1 MRFALLSGYSLL
13 TLASLV
19 LPVAALA
26 QAPTITSFTP
36 NTDAAPGST
45 VTVTGTNLTNFT
57 SVLLNGQRVSAT
69 SDLLLPGTVLR
80 FTVPIAAGSGS
91 FAITTAAGTAVS
103 ATKLGITRT
112 SSSQNYPQATPAT
125 TGTTATGNF
134 STPVVCDLDA
144 DGRLELLVGQGNGT
158 MIVYEQTA
166 ANGAFST
173 TGTLL
178 TLSSNSATI
187 DVGNFAKPT
196 VTDLDGD
203 GLQEIL
209 VGEEL
214 GKVQIYEQTARTGA
228 GALTFGAGS
237 TLFSNPYGLV
247 TTAGTANA
255 NAGSYA
261 RPTITDFDGD
271 GRIDILVGANDGTI
285 RRYEQNALRAN
296 TTAGF
301 TDLGTIKLGDGTPL
315 DGGDVSK
322 PLVTDYDGDGKLD
335 LVVGTQAGAV
345 KLYTQTAVNRA
356 TFTFVRD
363 LSTAGTAATVINMGN
378 SGTNPSNVN
387 GYAAPAVTD
396 LDGDGLLDLF
406 IGNANGSVFRY
417 EQSTSATS
425 PTITAPLPV
434 VLKAFNGQTTSDG
447 ALLRWS
453 TAQEVNSDN
462 FTLERSAD
470 GRTFQPVAQLP
481 AAGNSTAPRSYQY
494 LDASAEAR
502 SLAVGYYRLRQQDL
516 DGSVHM
522 SPVVVVRRSGST
534 PAAGTA
540 SPNPFS
546 QQLYVALPAGTEAQ
560 PTQVTLT
567 TLTGATVYA
576 AKLPLSGIP
585 QLLPALPELKSGLYL
600 LQLTTATQR
609 TTQRVVRQ

>member
-1 MRFALLSGYSLL
+1 MRFALLSGCSLL
-13 TLASLV
+13 TLATLG
-19 LPVAALA
+19 LPAAAQA

-36 NTDAAPGST
+36 ATAAPGST
-45 VTVTGTNLTNFT
+45 VTVTGTNLNGFT
-57 SVLLNGQRVSAT
+57 AVQLNGQRVSAT
-69 SDLLLPGTVLR
+69 SSLLLPASSLTFV
-80 FTVPIAAGSGS
+80 VPIAAGSGS

-112 SSSQNYPQATPAT
+112 SSSQNYPQATPST

-178 TLSSNSATI
+178 TLSPSGTI

-196 VTDLDGD
+196 VTDLDSD

-228 GALTFGAGS
+228 GALTFDAGS
-237 TLFSNPYGLV
+237 TLFPNPYGVV
-247 TTAGTANA
+247 TTAGTASA

-285 RRYEQNALRAN
+285 RRYEQNTLRAN

-301 TDLGTIKLGDGTPL
+301 TDLGSIKLGDGTPL
-315 DGGDVSK
+315 DAGSVSK

-335 LVVGTQAGAV
+335 LVVGTLAGAV

-363 LSTAGTAATVINMGN
+363 LSTAGTDATVINMGN

-434 VLKAFNGQTTSDG
+434 VLKSFGGQATAEG

-481 AAGNSTAPRSYQY
+481 AAGNSTATRSYQY
-494 LDASAEAR
+494 EDASAEAR
-502 SLAVGYYRLRQQDL
+502 SLTTSYYRLQQQDL
-516 DGSVHM
+516 DGTVTV

-534 PAAGTA
+534 QAVGTA

-546 QQLYVALPAGTEAQ
+546 QELYVALPAGTEPQ

-567 TLTGATVYA
+567 TLTGATVYS
-576 AKLPLSGIP
+576 AKLLLSASP

-600 LQLTTATQR
+600 LQLTTATKS

>member
-1 MRFALLSGYSLL
+1 MRFALLSSYSLL
-13 TLASLV
+13 TLATLG
-19 LPVAALA
+19 LPAAAQA

-45 VTVTGTNLTNFT
+45 VTVTGTNLNGFT
-57 SVLLNGQRVSAT
+57 AVQLNGQRVSAT

-112 SSSQNYPQATPAT
+112 SSSQNYPQVSNNVTN
-125 TGTTATGNF
+125 TTAAGNF

-178 TLSSNSATI
+178 TLSPSGTI

-214 GKVQIYEQTARTGA
+214 GRVVLYEQAARTDA

-237 TLFSNPYGLV
+237 ALFTNPYGV
-247 TTAGTANA
+247 PTSAAP

-301 TDLGTIKLGDGTPL
+301 SDLGTIKLADGTPL
-315 DGGDVSK
+315 DVGGVSK

-335 LVVGTQAGAV
+335 LVVGTLAGAV

-363 LSTAGTAATVINMGN
+363 LSTAGTDATVINMGN

-406 IGNANGSVFRY
+406 IGNGTGTVFRY
-417 EQSTSATS
+417 EQNTSATS
-425 PTITAPLPV
+425 PIITAPLPV
-434 VLKAFNGQTTSDG
+434 VLKAFSGQATAEGT
-447 ALLRWS
+447 LLRWS
-453 TAQEVNSDN
+453 TAQEVNSDK
-462 FTLERSAD
+462 FVVERSAD
-470 GRTFQPVAQLP
+470 GKTFREVAQVQ
-481 AAGNSTAPRSYQY
+481 AAGNSTATRSYQY
-494 LDASAEAR
+494 EDASAEAR
-502 SLAVGYYRLRQQDL
+502 SLTTSYYRLQQQDL
-516 DGSVHM
+516 DGTVTV

-534 PAAGTA
+534 QVTGTA

-546 QQLYVALPAGTEAQ
+546 QELYVALPAGTEPQ

-567 TLTGATVYA
+567 TLTGATVYS
-576 AKLPLSGIP
+576 AKLPLSASP
-585 QLLPALPELKSGLYL
+585 QLLPTLPELKSGLYL
-600 LQLTTATQR
+600 LQLTTATKS